1 MDAAVTAGPWL
12 APGLTAPQRIAK
24 MEAHAAALGWRVALR
39 GRRVAANRSWA
50 DPIFRALRLRRS
62 WTRYAAVDACLLAH
76 ELAHAVQ
83 AEGGFWRRAWWG
95 LRAVFDRRFT
105 LAIEVEAE
113 AHELAMGRLVGV
125 SPAARPLGGWR
136 LRVRDIDGRWRLNLS
151 SWTPGDPVEV
161 QDAIVAR
168 SGELLREAADRW
180 VP

>member
-39 GRRVAANRSWA
+39 GRWVAANRSWA
-50 DPIFRALRLRRS
+50 DPVFRALRLRRS

-83 AEGGFWRRAWWG
+83 AEGGFWRRVWWG
-95 LRAVFDRRFT
+95 
-105 LAIEVEAE
+105 
-113 AHELAMGRLVGV
+113 
-125 SPAARPLGGWR
+125 

-168 SGELLREAADRW
+168 SSELMREAADRW